1 MKTRVL
7 TTIALLFALAFSS
20 GNLFAQR
27 GMGMGQGRPD
37 GPESPGFKQGTEC
50 RIPDLTPEQETKI
63 KELRTKHLKDV
74 TPLRNEMQEKRARLN
89 TLKSSDKQDLAAI
102 NKVIDE
108 ITALKANL
116 MKKQAA
122 HQAEVSA
129 LLTDEQRVH
138 FNARQDAHRGERGQ
152 GKRMRH
158 QSCE

>member
-20 GNLFAQR
+20 GNLYAQR
-27 GMGMGQGRPD
+27 GMGQGRPD
-37 GPESPGFKQGTEC
+37 GPDGPGFKQGMEC

-63 KELRTKHLKDV
+63 KDLRTAHLKEV

-89 TLKSSDKQDLAAI
+89 TLKSADKQDLTAI

-122 HQAEVSA
+122 HHAEVSA

-138 FNARQDAHRGERGQ
+138 FNAHKGERGK

-158 QSCE
+158 QNCE